1 MEMFNEII
9 KCYTCGKELDVPKYI
24 RLSDCYWTF
33 LEYIEEQGWWWYW
46 RKEKGAFGGGEYKDF
61 CPECK
66 QGQCDDEHPFGEA
79 ILKAFSLF
87 R

>member
-46 RKEKGAFGGGEYKDF
+46 RKEKAPSGVENIKIFVRNASKGNVTMS
-61 CPECK
+61 
-66 QGQCDDEHPFGEA
+66 
-79 ILKAFSLF
+79 ILSVKRF
-87 R
+87 